1 MRNYLLL
8 AVCLFCIGGLAA
20 QQRNYERHWKSG
32 VEKVRV
38 ISYNI
43 FNGFDW
49 KRDADRKERL
59 AQWVRQQDPEVLAL
73 QELCGFTQQDL
84 SELGRQWGHPYAV
97 ILKEKGYPVGI
108 TSKRPIEVKG
118 KQTEQF
124 GHGLLHVRT
133 YGLDVL
139 VTHLNP
145 NNARQRNEEA
155 CRIVEYICE
164 HVQAG
169 CLLMGDMNSHS
180 PMDADWMESHA
191 TELRIGY
198 GGKDSPNLL
207 NGKFDYSVISRFL
220 SVPLIDFCRSF
231 IAPERRFTFPT
242 PVLMTQ
248 SRHPEV
254 RRKVSERLDFI
265 FGSSELESSVVDAFI
280 WNGGET
286 DYLSD
291 HYPIGI
297 DLCLPVGE

>member
-1 MRNYLLL
+1 M
-8 AVCLFCIGGLAA
+8 AVWLFCIGGLAA
-20 QQRNYERHWKSG
+20 QQRSYERHWKSG
-32 VEKVRV
+32 VGKVRV

-49 KRDADRKERL
+49 KKDADRKERL
-59 AQWVRQQDPEVLAL
+59 VQWVRQQDPEVLAL

-84 SELGRQWGHPYAV
+84 EELGRQWGHPYAA
-97 ILKEKGYPVGI
+97 ILKEEGYPVGV
-108 TSKRPIEVKG
+108 TSKRPIEVKS
-118 KQTEQF
+118 KLTEQF

-145 NNARQRNEEA
+145 SNARQRNEEA
-155 CRIVEYICE
+155 GRIVGYIRE
-164 HVQAG
+164 HVEGA

-191 TELRIGY
+191 TELRAGY

-207 NGKFDYSVISRFL
+207 NGKFDYSVIARFL
-220 SVPLIDFCRSF
+220 SVPLIDFCRGF

-254 RRKVSERLDFI
+254 RRRASERLDFI
-265 FGSSELESSVVDAFI
+265 FGSPELESSVVNAFI
-280 WNGGET
+280 WNGEDT
-286 DYLSD
+286 AYLSD

-297 DLCLPVGE
+297 DLCLPAGD